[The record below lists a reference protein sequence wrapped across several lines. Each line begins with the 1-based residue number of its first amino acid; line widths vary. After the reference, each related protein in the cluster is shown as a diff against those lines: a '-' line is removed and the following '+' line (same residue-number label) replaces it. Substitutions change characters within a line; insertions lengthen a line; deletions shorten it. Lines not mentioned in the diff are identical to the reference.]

1 MALRWSYKRREEFAE
16 LSARKCA
23 HCGVEGLVSKREAN
37 GNESLTYNIDHI
49 IPQASGGTD
58 DIDNLQLL
66 CSPCNGAKGALS
78 TDEFSS
84 HSERKYEVE
93 RMKVELEETTGLDI
107 EYIERMLANLQY
119 QGPSSRS
126 IQAAKGRECMGV
138 GRKMSRP
145 SLNKTQYDTFRI
157 WLRDNGYAPE
167 HLRKANNVEMRRVIR
182 QMDYW
187 YDGFRIGSERRC
199 IIAGLYAM
207 RNRDF

>member
-107 EYIERMLANLQY
+107 EYIERMPQTF
-119 QGPSSRS
+119 S
-126 IQAAKGRECMGV
+126 IKDRHHVLSKSLRGGSVWELGAK
-138 GRKMSRP
+138 
-145 SLNKTQYDTFRI
+145 
-157 WLRDNGYAPE
+157 
-167 HLRKANNVEMRRVIR
+167 
-182 QMDYW
+182 
-187 YDGFRIGSERRC
+187 
-199 IIAGLYAM
+199 
-207 RNRDF
+207 